1 MSISIANIDKAKILV
16 ALYKFAKVR
25 NSFQHYTNI
34 TYGIASELLERQTRF
49 NIFEGKAL
57 YIDLK
62 GDTLNVSIYDQ
73 HNGKN
78 AAQFALQELI
88 QNAARKQSAPV
99 PRNVAMQRTQPI
111 SRNVAVQ
118 RTITR
123 PVTPIVRK
131 GITPI
136 NKSKSVNPIKK
147 FTPPEPEIDDYQ
159 MVNSKRINQLEA
171 IIKYEQD
178 KLSRQQKRIDIFE
191 KFAGLARDLDR
202 LEYEEQAANLKNP
215 IMQPVLIENSIP
227 SITQNSTIQNSTI
240 QNSAKEIEYTIEP
253 TYIPPV
259 EIIYA
264 SEMPNINN
272 LRTLSQSGNFNGV
285 SPSDNLNGVSRMEDS
300 DSDSISEINVSILK
314 NNNNDKP
321 VSVNEIDS
329 LFDAL
334 NHVQHKKIEEVAT
347 HLLNKNV
354 NETTQIKSKLE
365 LQRERYLKEQGI
377 TPRKY

>member
-88 QNAARKQSAPV
+88 QNAARQQSAPV
-99 PRNVAMQRTQPI
+99 PRNVVTQRTQRTQPV

-118 RTITR
+118 RTIAR
-123 PVTPIVRK
+123 PVAPIVRK

-147 FTPPEPEIDDYQ
+147 ITPPEPEIDDYQ

-227 SITQNSTIQNSTI
+227 SITQNSTIQNS
-240 QNSAKEIEYTIEP
+240 AKEIEYTIEP
-253 TYIPPV
+253 PYTPPV
-259 EIIYA
+259 EIIYTP
-264 SEMPNINN
+264 EIPNINN

-285 SPSDNLNGVSRMEDS
+285 SPSDNLNEVLREDS

-314 NNNNDKP
+314 NNINNKP